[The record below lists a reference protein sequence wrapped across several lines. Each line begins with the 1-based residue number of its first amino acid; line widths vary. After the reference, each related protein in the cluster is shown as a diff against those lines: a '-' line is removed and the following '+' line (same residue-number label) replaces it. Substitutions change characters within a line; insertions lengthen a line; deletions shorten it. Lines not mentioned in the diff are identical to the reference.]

1 MKLVLTA
8 AFCLVPV
15 LAFAGEKPTNEE
27 PTVAATTAAAAEE
40 VVEEVASE
48 DCACGDKC
56 CLRTRRVWPF
66 RVVEVFDC
74 KDGCCTT
81 KPRVVTPRC
90 RCACSCDCECE
101 EAPACEPAC
110 EDSCTTRCRS
120 RLFGWRRCRTS
131 CSTCCN

>member
-27 PTVAATTAAAAEE
+27 PTVATTTVVAEE

-66 RVVEVFDC
+66 RVVEVFNC

-81 KPRVVTPRC
+81 KQRVVTPRC

-101 EAPACEPAC
+101 EAPACE
-110 EDSCTTRCRS
+110 DSFTTRCRR

>member
-8 AFCLVPV
+8 ALCLVPALV
-15 LAFAGEKPTNEE
+15 FAGEKPTKSEE
-27 PTVAATTAAAAEE
+27 PTLAATADQE
-40 VVEEVASE
+40 VVEEVAE
-48 DCACGDKC
+48 KGDCKDGNC

-74 KDGCCTT
+74 KDGCCTE
-81 KPRVVTPRC
+81 KHRVVTPRC

-101 EAPACEPAC
+101 EEVSTC
-110 EDSCTTRCRS
+110 EDSCATRTRCRP
-120 RLFGWRRCRTS
+120 RLFRRCRTTS